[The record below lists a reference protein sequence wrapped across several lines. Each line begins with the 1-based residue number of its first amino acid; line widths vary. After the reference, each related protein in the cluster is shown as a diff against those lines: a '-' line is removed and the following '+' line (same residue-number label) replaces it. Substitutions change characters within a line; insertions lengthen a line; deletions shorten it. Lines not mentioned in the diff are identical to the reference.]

1 MDYDRIIG
9 LLDKYWKCETT
20 LPEEEELRYFY
31 KHCRQMPEELAEYR
45 ELFIFQEGERQIG
58 LGNDFDR
65 KILASIYNKRP
76 AGWRKGL
83 RVAAVLLLLIGVS
96 QVLIDIGNPQ
106 KDTCQ
111 TPEQALA
118 EVRQALN
125 FVSSKMNRGQQLLE
139 ENMDEMKKWI
149 CIGLFLIGT
158 CSVQAQD
165 LVSDFL
171 AKTKENKVFTQV
183 NISSRMFQM
192 ISEITDAETESI
204 IRNLTGM
211 KMLTTEQE
219 TDRYFQEVR
228 TMLQKRKPEYEE
240 LMSILEEGEQVWM
253 YVREKN
259 KEIVELVILVG
270 GKEEFMLM
278 SFCGVIDLKKISRL
292 AKAVNVEGM
301 EYLGKVKK

>member
-1 MDYDRIIG
+1 MHSFFGCFCREKTPIFTGLSFFLCLFGFFESNGGLSLVCGILYALFNNLFTAARLIVGIAVICIIG
-9 LLDKYWKCETT
+9 II
-20 LPEEEELRYFY
+20 R
-31 KHCRQMPEELAEYR
+31 
-45 ELFIFQEGERQIG
+45 
-58 LGNDFDR
+58 
-65 KILASIYNKRP
+65 
-76 AGWRKGL
+76 
-83 RVAAVLLLLIGVS
+83 
-96 QVLIDIGNPQ
+96 
-106 KDTCQ
+106 
-111 TPEQALA
+111 
-118 EVRQALN
+118 
-125 FVSSKMNRGQQLLE
+125 
-139 ENMDEMKKWI
+139 
-149 CIGLFLIGT
+149 
-158 CSVQAQD
+158 
-165 LVSDFL
+165 
-171 AKTKENKVFTQV
+171 
-183 NISSRMFQM
+183 
-192 ISEITDAETESI
+192 I